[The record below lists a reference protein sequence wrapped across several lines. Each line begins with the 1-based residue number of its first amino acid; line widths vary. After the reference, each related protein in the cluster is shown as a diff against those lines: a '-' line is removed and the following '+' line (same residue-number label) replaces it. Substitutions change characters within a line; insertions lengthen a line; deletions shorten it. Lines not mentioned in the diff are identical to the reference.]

1 LKAASAPEPS
11 GNGEKLI
18 YPKCVWLFTVLLKK
32 VTWAVGSSLLC
43 SQYTSG
49 WTRPWA
55 PPKKILDPPMIM
67 IFTEYIFRLLSIN
80 HLQLLFKR
88 P

>member
-1 LKAASAPEPS
+1 MVIHRVVKKSYMS
-11 GNGEKLI
+11 SW
-18 YPKCVWLFTVLLKK
+18 VFTAMQSVHIRMN
-32 VTWAVGSSLLC
+32 SSLSPL
-43 SQYTSG
+43 
-49 WTRPWA
+49 
-55 PPKKILDPPMIM
+55 KKILDPPMIM